1 MSSAR
6 FAQCYLC
13 SLEVLRGVSH
23 GATEVGAGGRGRR
36 SPFHQQQRR
45 TGICLQLA
53 LDLPDGIMAAT
64 MTTNKP
70 PQNPSRRG
78 QSELIPLTQQECAD
92 CRRRLRFLESLR
104 CRSACLALF
113 LVGLCSMG
121 PLSRAAQAENI
132 ALQNPSFR
140 AVFDRV
146 TGALREIKGDQW
158 LASFGAPGGRL
169 MAEDFP
175 GGSAKELTAQ
185 SCRLSDQRCHARN
198 GWVSPSCPTAAL

>member
-53 LDLPDGIMAAT
+53 LDLPDGTMAAT

-92 CRRRLRFLESLR
+92 CR
-104 CRSACLALF
+104 ACCPSALF
-113 LVGLCSMG
+113 PRVSWLVVI
-121 PLSRAAQAENI
+121 AAII
-132 ALQNPSFR
+132 AMANPSP
-140 AVFDRV
+140 V
-146 TGALREIKGDQW
+146 
-158 LASFGAPGGRL
+158 
-169 MAEDFP
+169 
-175 GGSAKELTAQ
+175 
-185 SCRLSDQRCHARN
+185 
-198 GWVSPSCPTAAL
+198 